1 MIFRKSLILDDT
13 VTIEQLWSELLE
25 TGTDTYRI
33 KFHNQLINRYKKY
46 NKNGLFARIHE
57 NITGKKKNLSEEYKE
72 YMVLIQSYYN
82 AASTYYFSK
91 NYQFAYKVVTDGLN
105 FFNSI
110 REKLYSNDYKTQKK
124 HVDIWNL
131 LLLTLKLD
139 IMTTEGNNFGDT
151 GNVRMAVREEEIK
164 FVQIDYAKPFPSS
177 AVLLFRRHF
186 LDYENNITKDKIQIL
201 HKLRRWLNN
210 EKLWTELDDDIL
222 YRKHISMYKFLVL
235 FTISSEQGDKLS
247 NILKAIEKP
256 VLSIEDRLLN
266 YKATQL
272 ALNHIVKPCI
282 DMTDYNEDMCE
293 KLKNYNS
300 NTGITS
306 IESTIIDKLYFLY
319 NMDTDVIAML
329 KTELTTDNHIIDQNK
344 LHVIV
349 SASLDIN
356 IESEIYFIN
365 LNNSSQ
371 AIALLIAYTEV
382 HEKKI
387 IKEDEQKKS
396 KNKKSNVTAKMRKS
410 KKFDSNEQLY
420 NQFTSTKYTTYEILN
435 NLFIAYK
442 WLMEL
447 FAVQSNNSQFR
458 LYTSKFNQAKNNAN
472 IVASKEKELLGSELL
487 VNDEHFIYLK
497 AKQKSKVLLSSDKWE
512 PSNRPGGWVQDRSSK
527 TILKYFDPTEIKK
540 NDILEPLIKL
550 RDNSKS
556 PYINRI
562 EIFTIIFR
570 YHWKLKQDY
579 VAMYTS
585 IKSAISEIV
594 VTPEDRLRNLE
605 AHELFTMY
613 LMDRNEVGI
622 KLSNVLDIGQVY
634 NTFLINPEI
643 RYENNITYKDFWDD
657 EDDDTNIDINNTI

>member
-1 MIFRKSLILDDT
+1 MHYLCLDEFQSEIISPAENEKYHLTIFRKSLILDDT
-13 VTIEQLWSELLE
+13 VPIEQLWSELLE

-91 NYQFAYKVVTDGLN
+91 NYQFAYKVVTDGLD

-124 HVDIWNL
+124 HVDTWNL

-139 IMTTEGNNFGDT
+139 IMTTELNNFGDT
-151 GNVRMAVREEEIK
+151 GNLRMAIRDEEIK
-164 FVQIDYAKPFPSS
+164 FDRLGYVKPFPSS
-177 AVLLFRRHF
+177 AVLLFRHYF
-186 LDYENNITKDKIQIL
+186 LYENNITKDKIQIL

-272 ALNHIVKPCI
+272 ALDHIVKPCI
-282 DMTDYNEDMCE
+282 EMTDYNEDMCKE
-293 KLKNYNS
+293 LNKYNS
-300 NTGITS
+300 NTEITS
-306 IESTIIDKLYFLY
+306 IESTIINKLHFLY
-319 NMDTDVIAML
+319 NMNTADVIAML
-329 KTELTTDNHIIDQNK
+329 KTELTTDNHIINENV
-344 LHVIV
+344 LHLILSTV
-349 SASLDIN
+349 LDIN
-356 IESEIYFIN
+356 INTASYNYKIHLSKFDEAME
-365 LNNSSQ
+365 
-371 AIALLIAYTEV
+371 LLIDYT
-382 HEKKI
+382 KFQ
-387 IKEDEQKKS
+387 DE
-396 KNKKSNVTAKMRKS
+396 KNKIKKKDNQLAKTI
-410 KKFDSNEQLY
+410 Y
-420 NQFTSTKYTTYEILN
+420 NNISEKVK

-447 FAVQSNNSQFR
+447 FEVKSDHSESCT
-458 LYTSKFNQAKNNAN
+458 YTPLLNEAKNNADRMAFKFKDVSGN
-472 IVASKEKELLGSELL
+472 EQL

-497 AKQKSKVLLSSDKWE
+497 AKQKSKVLLSIDNWE
-512 PSNRPGGWVQDRSSK
+512 LSNTPGGWIRDTPNK
-527 TILKYFDPTEIKK
+527 TILKYFDKTEIKE
-540 NDILEPLIKL
+540 NDIFEQLKKL

-562 EIFTIIFR
+562 ELFTIIFR
-570 YHWKLKQDY
+570 YLWKLKQDY

-585 IKSAISEIV
+585 IQSAISEIV